1 MSTKKKSGFTD
12 AERAAIKERAQE
24 LKTQG
29 RGGQKK
35 ADNEEAVL
43 DAIAEMPDDDRVL
56 GERIH
61 ALVTEKA
68 SDLLPKTWYGMP
80 AYANSD
86 GKVICFFQSAD
97 KFDSRY
103 ASLGFNDDAKLDDGS
118 MWPVSFAILE
128 WNPEVEKQVG
138 TLVEVAVS

>member
-1 MSTKKKSGFTD
+1 MSTKKKSSFTE

-29 RGGQKK
+29 RGGQKR
-35 ADNEEAVL
+35 ADNEQTVL

-128 WNPEVEKQVG
+128 WNPEVERQVRN
-138 TLVEVAVS
+138 LVEVAVS